1 MTAGWEKGFTD
12 EASGTLAR
20 RGARERHSVRIG
32 DALVITK
39 LDGVGRSVRN
49 LKPLADDL

>member
-12 EASGTLAR
+12 EASGTFAR
-20 RGARERHSVRIG
+20 RGARERYSVRIG